1 MVQGVLQLVLQTP
14 VPTHVWPQSSYW
26 GLLVYGL
33 CVMALEFAPLGGVN
47 PKEVAEYLSASNVGI
62 RGVIPGD
69 PTEKHIQSQLLR
81 CKFWVREC
89 SQAVF
94 AASFVA
100 SFTTSAS
107 LRLFKGC

>member
-1 MVQGVLQLVLQTP
+1 VVQGVLQLVLQTP

-62 RGVIPGD
+62 RGVIQYLAVVIPRLHGFLPYFTLSLD
-69 PTEKHIQSQLLR
+69 FLNPLHFWPLPHLR
-81 CKFWVREC
+81 R
-89 SQAVF
+89 AL
-94 AASFVA
+94 A
-100 SFTTSAS
+100 SAS
-107 LRLFKGC
+107 TG